1 MIEITD
7 FSSYIIWLEKKFD
20 KMCMAYI
27 NIYIRSAGLISN
39 PRAKKKEKKSL
50 AHNVSLIVFTKNGV
64 EVGKTWLTM

>member
-27 NIYIRSAGLISN
+27 NVDALLMAYGISRCLMHINGLRRKLMFN
-39 PRAKKKEKKSL
+39 AY
-50 AHNVSLIVFTKNGV
+50 
-64 EVGKTWLTM
+64 